1 MHSWVA
7 ERTVVDISGK
17 KKMQKKEKQKE
28 TLILYWQVI
37 IFYVG
42 SNFILIDPFQHSLVI
57 DSNEI

>member
-37 IFYVG
+37 IFQVG
-42 SNFILIDPFQHSLVI
+42 SNSILIDPFQHSLVI
-57 DSNEI
+57 DNNEI

>member
-1 MHSWVA
+1 
-7 ERTVVDISGK
+7 
-17 KKMQKKEKQKE
+17 MQKKEKQKE